1 MININGNLNF
11 KINMVKTTTCV
22 QIKLDIET
30 KNKLTELAKKE
41 KRSVANYISVLIDKH
56 LKETK

>member
-1 MININGNLNF
+1 MAN
-11 KINMVKTTTCV
+11 TTTCV